1 MSLFK
6 NVKDAFCNL
15 LKSRLFILAAAF
27 MVLFGILLQR
37 VFFLQIVKGS
47 DYLESF
53 SLKTERE
60 VSLSS
65 TRGNIYDRNGELLA
79 YSELSYSVT
88 IKDNGSY
95 PNTKTRNARLNET
108 IYRLIKL
115 IEKNGDSVV
124 NDLGVV
130 YENGGFEYT
139 LEGSALLRL
148 KADVY
153 GKTKVSEL
161 DPKEELATAD
171 ALMKYMCG
179 QKKYDIRGSYTEKEK
194 EAYGISVD
202 GYTPEEQL
210 QIATIRFGIS
220 ANSYKRYVATT
231 VATDVSEETVAA
243 VLENQNELQGA
254 DVEQS
259 SRRVYPDSTY
269 FSAII
274 GYIGKA
280 SADELESLQEKNPE
294 YELNDLVGK
303 SGIEQYM
310 ELELQGTKGYEKMYV
325 DSVGRVIEVSD
336 QKEPVPGNDVY
347 LTIDKEL
354 QIAAYHI
361 LEQKLA
367 GILISKIQ
375 NTKQYNPGPNASAAK
390 IMIPIYDVYYA
401 LIDNHIID
409 ISHFSEED
417 ATDLEKSIYE
427 QFLRKREQAVEQL
440 IAQLNMENA
449 PAYQNLSQE
458 MKNYMSY
465 IVSDVLMGNNQVLM
479 KDAVDTS
486 DATYIAWTKDEVIS
500 LREYLQYAIS
510 MNWIDVTKI
519 AGDSPYLDSQE
530 IFQSVLD
537 YIRETLMEDMEFGKM
552 LYKYMLLD
560 DQVSGREVCLL
571 LYEQNVLEYDEVMV
585 ERLRSGQISSYNF
598 MLEKIRNLE
607 ITPAQLAL
615 EPCSGGVVIVD
626 SDTGDTLACVTYP
639 SYDNNRLTNVMDSS
653 YYSSLQKDLSSPFV
667 NRVTQENLAPGS
679 TFKPLVAIAG
689 LEEGAISPSTVI
701 YGAGQFT
708 EITPSP
714 TCWIFNQ
721 YGGHH
726 GNETVSTAIRDSCNY
741 FFYELGY
748 RLAGGRSG
756 GYNVDQG
763 LGILDKYARMFGF
776 GEKSGLELAEY
787 EPQISD
793 EDAVRSAIG
802 QATNAYSLSHIARY
816 VAALANRGSVYNL
829 TLLDK
834 LQASDGSLVKEYEPE
849 LYGQVDI
856 SDSSWNAVD
865 TGMRMVADDIG
876 SLKALGDLGLHVA
889 AKTGTAQQ
897 SKSHPNHALTIS
909 YAPAEDPEIAVAVR
923 IANGYTSA
931 NTAEVVA
938 ELYKYYYNLV
948 PEEEIITGTA
958 SGSTGQNIAD

>member
-1 MSLFK
+1 LSLFK

-802 QATNAYSLSHIARY
+802 QGTNAYSLSHIARY

-865 TGMRMVADDIG
+865 TGMRMVADDTG

>member
-1 MSLFK
+1 MFK

-130 YENGGFEYT
+130 YENGAFEYT

-161 DPKEELATAD
+161 EPEEELATAD

-179 QKKYDIRGSYTEKEK
+179 QKKYDIRSSYTEKEK

-347 LTIDKEL
+347 LTIDKDL

-427 QFLRKREQAVEQL
+427 RFLRKREQAVEQL

-560 DQVSGREVCLL
+560 DQVSGREICLL

-802 QATNAYSLSHIARY
+802 QGTNAYSLSHIARY

-865 TGMRMVADDIG
+865 TGMRMVAEDTG

>member
-1 MSLFK
+1 M
-6 NVKDAFCNL
+6 KDAFCNL

-161 DPKEELATAD
+161 EPEEELATAD

-179 QKKYDIRGSYTEKEK
+179 QKKYDIRSSYTEKEK

-220 ANSYKRYVATT
+220 ANSYKRYVATM

-347 LTIDKEL
+347 LTIDKDL

-427 QFLRKREQAVEQL
+427 RFLRKREQAVEQL
-440 IAQLNMENA
+440 IAQLNTENA

-571 LYEQNVLEYDEVMV
+571 LYEQNVLEYDEVMA

-689 LEEGAISPSTVI
+689 LEEGVISPSTII

-802 QATNAYSLSHIARY
+802 QGTNAYSLSHIARY

-865 TGMRMVADDIG
+865 TGMRMVAEDTG

>member
-1 MSLFK
+1 MSLFR

-179 QKKYDIRGSYTEKEK
+179 QKKYDIRSSYTEKEK

-354 QIAAYHI
+354 QITAYHI

-367 GILISKIQ
+367 GILISKIL

-427 QFLRKREQAVEQL
+427 RFLRKREQAVEQL

-486 DATYIAWTKDEVIS
+486 DATYIAWTKEEVIS

-802 QATNAYSLSHIARY
+802 QGTNAYSLSHIARY

-865 TGMRMVADDIG
+865 TGMRMVADDTG

>member
-1 MSLFK
+1 MSLFR

-179 QKKYDIRGSYTEKEK
+179 QKKYDIRSSYTEKEK

-427 QFLRKREQAVEQL
+427 RFLRKREQAVEQL

-653 YYSSLQKDLSSPFV
+653 YYSSLQKDSSSPFV

-714 TCWIFNQ
+714 TCWI
-721 YGGHH
+721 
-726 GNETVSTAIRDSCNY
+726 STSTEATMEMKRCPRLSGIPATTSSMSWATALPGEEAEATMLIRDW
-741 FFYELGY
+741 GY
-748 RLAGGRSG
+748 SINMPVCLASGRSQ
-756 GYNVDQG
+756 VWSLRSMSRRFPMKTPCD
-763 LGILDKYARMFGF
+763 LRLDR
-776 GEKSGLELAEY
+776 E
-787 EPQISD
+787 
-793 EDAVRSAIG
+793 
-802 QATNAYSLSHIARY
+802 
-816 VAALANRGSVYNL
+816 L
-829 TLLDK
+829 TLILFRI
-834 LQASDGSLVKEYEPE
+834 LPVMWLP
-849 LYGQVDI
+849 LP
-856 SDSSWNAVD
+856 
-865 TGMRMVADDIG
+865 TGVL
-876 SLKALGDLGLHVA
+876 S
-889 AKTGTAQQ
+889 
-897 SKSHPNHALTIS
+897 
-909 YAPAEDPEIAVAVR
+909 
-923 IANGYTSA
+923 
-931 NTAEVVA
+931 
-938 ELYKYYYNLV
+938 
-948 PEEEIITGTA
+948 II
-958 SGSTGQNIAD
+958 

>member
-1 MSLFK
+1 MFK

-60 VSLSS
+60 VSLPS

-153 GKTKVSEL
+153 GKTKISEL

-179 QKKYDIRGSYTEKEK
+179 QKKYDIRSSYTEKEK

-427 QFLRKREQAVEQL
+427 RFLRKREQAVEQL

-802 QATNAYSLSHIARY
+802 QGTNAYSLSHIARY

-865 TGMRMVADDIG
+865 TGMRMVADDTG